1 MTTCYINGN
10 YKDILKSKVSITD
23 RGFQF
28 SDGIYEVIAV
38 YENRFVDID
47 LHLNRLFKSLNKLKI
62 KINLKINQIENI
74 SKKIKKLNNL
84 SNGIIYIQITRGDQ
98 HPRDHKF
105 PKGLKPNI
113 IIYSIPKDFIKI
125 NSKAKRGVTTSLY
138 PDIRWLRSDIKS
150 ISLLGNSMAANH
162 AKEKNNHEA
171 ILYDEKNYITEGN
184 SSSIWI
190 IKKDKCITHPLNY
203 RILKGCTRHK
213 LISIV
218 KKKKLRFEE
227 KKFSIKALLSA
238 DEVFM
243 TSATNFVMPIIKVD
257 KHKISNGKPGQITLH
272 LRDEFINQI

>member
-1 MTTCYINGN
+1 MTTCYINGK

-28 SDGIYEVIAV
+28 SDGVYEVISV

-47 LHLNRLFKSLNKLKI
+47 LHLNRLIKSLNKLKI
-62 KINLKINQIENI
+62 KIILKVHQIENI

-113 IIYSIPKDFIKI
+113 IIYSIPKDFKKI

-162 AKEKNNHEA
+162 AKERKNHEA

-190 IKKDKCITHPLNY
+190 IKKNKCITHPLNY

-213 LISIV
+213 LINIV
-218 KKKKLRFEE
+218 KKKKLKFEE
-227 KKFSIKALLSA
+227 KKFSIKTLLSA

-257 KHKISNGKPGQITLH
+257 KHKISDGKPGQITLH

>member
-1 MTTCYINGN
+1 MTTCYINGK

-28 SDGIYEVIAV
+28 SDGVYEVISV

-47 LHLNRLFKSLNKLKI
+47 LHLNRLIKSLNKLKI
-62 KINLKINQIENI
+62 KIILKVHQIENI

-190 IKKDKCITHPLNY
+190 IKNNKCITHPLNY

-218 KKKKLRFEE
+218 KKKKLKFEE
-227 KKFSIKALLSA
+227 KKFSIKTLLSA

-257 KHKISNGKPGQITLH
+257 KHKISDGKPGQITLH

>member
-1 MTTCYINGN
+1 MTTCYINGK

-28 SDGIYEVIAV
+28 SDGVYEVISV

-47 LHLNRLFKSLNKLKI
+47 LHLNRLIKSLNKLKI
-62 KINLKINQIENI
+62 KIILKVHQIENI

-113 IIYSIPKDFIKI
+113 IIYSIPKDFKKI
-125 NSKAKRGVTTSLY
+125 NSKAKKGVTTSLY

-150 ISLLGNSMAANH
+150 ISLLGNSMAANY
-162 AKEKNNHEA
+162 AKEKKNHEA

-190 IKKDKCITHPLNY
+190 IKNNKCITHPLNY

-218 KKKKLRFEE
+218 KKKKLKFEE

-257 KHKISNGKPGQITLH
+257 KYKISNGKPGHITLH

>member
-10 YKDILKSKVSITD
+10 YRDILESKVSITD

-47 LHLNRLFKSLNKLKI
+47 LHLNRLIKSLNKLKI
-62 KINLKINQIENI
+62 KINLKVNQIENI

-162 AKEKNNHEA
+162 AKEKKNHEA

-190 IKKDKCITHPLNY
+190 IKNNKCITHPLNY

-218 KKKKLRFEE
+218 KRKKLKFEE

-257 KHKISNGKPGQITLH
+257 KHKISDGKPGQITLH

>member
-10 YKDILKSKVSITD
+10 YRDILESKVSITD

-47 LHLNRLFKSLNKLKI
+47 LHLNRLIKSLNKLKI
-62 KINLKINQIENI
+62 KINLKVNQIENI

-84 SNGIIYIQITRGDQ
+84 NNGIIYIQITRGDQ

-105 PKGLKPNI
+105 QKGLKPNI
-113 IIYSIPKDFIKI
+113 IIYSIPKDFKKI

-150 ISLLGNSMAANH
+150 ISLLGNSMAANY
-162 AKEKNNHEA
+162 AKEKKNHEA
-171 ILYDEKNYITEGN
+171 ILYDKKNYITEGN

-190 IKKDKCITHPLNY
+190 IKNNKCITHPLNY

-218 KKKKLRFEE
+218 KRKKLKFVE

-257 KHKISNGKPGQITLH
+257 KHKISDGKPGQITLH
-272 LRDEFINQI
+272 LREEFINQI

>member
-1 MTTCYINGN
+1 MTTCYINGK

-28 SDGIYEVIAV
+28 SDGVYEVISV

-47 LHLNRLFKSLNKLKI
+47 LHLNRLIKSLNKLKI
-62 KINLKINQIENI
+62 KIIFKVHQIENI

-113 IIYSIPKDFIKI
+113 IIYSIPKDFKKI

>member
-47 LHLNRLFKSLNKLKI
+47 LHLNRLIKSLNKLKI
-62 KINLKINQIENI
+62 KINLKVNQIENI

-105 PKGLKPNI
+105 TKGLKPNI
-113 IIYSIPKDFIKI
+113 IIYSIPKDFKKI

-162 AKEKNNHEA
+162 AKENKNHEA

-190 IKKDKCITHPLNY
+190 IKNNKCITHPLNY

-218 KKKKLRFEE
+218 KKKKLKFEE

-243 TSATNFVMPIIKVD
+243 TSATNFVMPIIKID
-257 KHKISNGKPGQITLH
+257 KHKISDGKPGQITLH

>member
-10 YKDILKSKVSITD
+10 YRDILESKVSITD

-47 LHLNRLFKSLNKLKI
+47 LHLNRLIKSLNKLKI
-62 KINLKINQIENI
+62 KINLKVNQIENI

-84 SNGIIYIQITRGDQ
+84 NNGIIYIQITRGDQ

-113 IIYSIPKDFIKI
+113 IIYSIPKDFKKI

-150 ISLLGNSMAANH
+150 ISLLGNSMAANY
-162 AKEKNNHEA
+162 AKEKKNHEA

-190 IKKDKCITHPLNY
+190 IKKDRCITHPLNY

-272 LRDEFINQI
+272 LRDEFIKQI

>member
-10 YKDILKSKVSITD
+10 YRDILESKVSITD

-38 YENRFVDID
+38 YKNRFVDID
-47 LHLNRLFKSLNKLKI
+47 LHLNRLIKSLNKLKI
-62 KINLKINQIENI
+62 KINLKVNQIENI

-113 IIYSIPKDFIKI
+113 IIYSIPKDFKKI

-190 IKKDKCITHPLNY
+190 IKKNKCITHPLNY

-218 KKKKLRFEE
+218 KKKKLKFEE

-257 KHKISNGKPGQITLH
+257 KHKISDGKPGQITLH

>member
-10 YKDILKSKVSITD
+10 YKDILNSKVSITD

-47 LHLNRLFKSLNKLKI
+47 LHLNRLIKSLNKLKI
-62 KINLKINQIENI
+62 KINLKVNQIENI

-113 IIYSIPKDFIKI
+113 IIYSIPKDFNKI

-162 AKEKNNHEA
+162 AKEKKSHEA

-190 IKKDKCITHPLNY
+190 IKNNKCITHPLNY

-218 KKKKLRFEE
+218 KRKKLKFEE
-227 KKFSIKALLSA
+227 KKFSIKSLLSA

-257 KHKISNGKPGQITLH
+257 KHKISDGKPGQITLH

>member
-10 YKDILKSKVSITD
+10 YRDILESKVSITD

-47 LHLNRLFKSLNKLKI
+47 LHLNRLIKSLNKLKI
-62 KINLKINQIENI
+62 KINLKVNQIENI

-150 ISLLGNSMAANH
+150 ISLLGNSMAANY
-162 AKEKNNHEA
+162 AKEKKNHEA

>member
-1 MTTCYINGN
+1 MTTCYINGK

-28 SDGIYEVIAV
+28 SDGVYEVISV

-47 LHLNRLFKSLNKLKI
+47 LHLNRLIKSLNKLKI
-62 KINLKINQIENI
+62 KIILKVHQIENI

-125 NSKAKRGVTTSLY
+125 NSKAKKGVTTSLY

-190 IKKDKCITHPLNY
+190 IKNNKCITHPLNY

-272 LRDEFINQI
+272 LRDEFIKQI

>member
-10 YKDILKSKVSITD
+10 YRDILESRVSITD

-47 LHLNRLFKSLNKLKI
+47 LHLNRLIKSLNKLKI
-62 KINLKINQIENI
+62 KINLKVNQIENI

-84 SNGIIYIQITRGDQ
+84 NNGIIYIQITRGDQ

-105 PKGLKPNI
+105 QKGLKPNI
-113 IIYSIPKDFIKI
+113 IIYSIPKDFKKI

-150 ISLLGNSMAANH
+150 ISLLGNSMAANY
-162 AKEKNNHEA
+162 AKEKKNHEA
-171 ILYDEKNYITEGN
+171 ILYDKKNYITEGN

-190 IKKDKCITHPLNY
+190 IKNNKCITHPLNY

-218 KKKKLRFEE
+218 KRKKLKFVE

-257 KHKISNGKPGQITLH
+257 KHKISDGKPGQITLH

>member
-47 LHLNRLFKSLNKLKI
+47 LHLNRLIKSLNKLKI
-62 KINLKINQIENI
+62 KINLKVKQIENI

-125 NSKAKRGVTTSLY
+125 NSKAKKGVTTSLY